1 MALRDRL
8 AQKASPFLQAGDVV
22 QQAFRARILLPGTNL
37 AKSTYVVVGTQ
48 DAVLILKTSIWSTTK
63 PKELVARV
71 PKTAPISLEERGR
84 WSRLRIG
91 DRQLRVAGRSTKAE
105 VDQLVNS
112 AHALRSASAVR

>member
-8 AQKASPFLQAGDVV
+8 AAKAAPFLQPGDVV
-22 QQAFRARILLPGTNL
+22 QQAFRARMLLPGTNL
-37 AKSTYVVVGTQ
+37 AKSTYVVIGTQ

-71 PKTAPISLEERGR
+71 PKTAPISVERKGR

-91 DRQLRVAGRSTKAE
+91 DRQLRVAGRSTMAE
-105 VDQLVNS
+105 IDQLVNT
-112 AHALRSASAVR
+112 R